1 MERKFFVKAI
11 KESVRDTAVTSTIK
25 NLNKPA
31 GRCPSQE
38 NLDLS
43 RWFNGLTESDKE
55 MLKKALLRAVDH
67 SVFGFFAVLDGV
79 RSVEDSPEKGK
90 FELFYKKNSARQL
103 LNCEED
109 EYLHDIYKQ
118 LISDNNN

>member
-1 MERKFFVKAI
+1 MERKYFVKAI
-11 KESVRDTAVTSTIK
+11 KESVRDSAVSSAIK

-31 GRCPSQE
+31 GRRPLQE

-43 RWFNGLTESDKE
+43 QWYNGLTESDKE
-55 MLKKALLRAVDH
+55 MLKKAILRAVDH

-79 RSVEDSPEKGK
+79 HIVEDSPEKGT
-90 FELFYKKNSARQL
+90 FDLYYKKNSVKKL
-103 LNCEED
+103 LNSEED

-118 LISDNNN
+118 LISEE